1 MITLLMRERKKEKAN
16 PFKNVGSSV
25 SKLRVRASCADT
37 QLAALRS
44 CTGMGKNHMMM
55 SSGGEGLTKLH
66 K

>member
-16 PFKNVGSSV
+16 PFKNVGSLV

-44 CTGMGKNHMMM
+44 CTGMGKKM